1 MNTLINDICSFS
13 LSIFGIGITL
23 FTVIYSFISNK
34 REYMNEISHII
45 TSGKACPEA
54 KAKYIIAEKYIQK
67 QKRINA
73 IILSVTIA
81 SFVVYTLCLLYLH
94 IASDNIGNHTIFRHA
109 NFIGCLSADKIK
121 MPVRKYFCF
130 NIPVYRNMAE
140 EPSCRSPYH
149 EEYIQTSVSGNSEG
163 LCRSTYS
170 FLSERR

>member
-45 TSGKACPEA
+45 TSGKACLET

-94 IASDNIGNHTIFRHA
+94 IASDNIVLKDIIIGLAIILILSLCIA
-109 NFIGCLSADKIK
+109 LSMFISSYLKYIK
-121 MPVRKYFCF
+121 
-130 NIPVYRNMAE
+130 
-140 EPSCRSPYH
+140 
-149 EEYIQTSVSGNSEG
+149 
-163 LCRSTYS
+163 
-170 FLSERR
+170 

>member
-45 TSGKACPEA
+45 TSGKACPET

-94 IASDNIGNHTIFRHA
+94 IASDNIVLKDIIIGLAIILILSLCIA
-109 NFIGCLSADKIK
+109 LSMFISSYLKYIK
-121 MPVRKYFCF
+121 
-130 NIPVYRNMAE
+130 
-140 EPSCRSPYH
+140 
-149 EEYIQTSVSGNSEG
+149 
-163 LCRSTYS
+163 
-170 FLSERR
+170 